1 MKPTGV
7 VLFLLVLV
15 SHAGCGSDSR
25 PAAGPET
32 NLEQSFL
39 DPPPSARPWTWW
51 HWIDGIITKEGI
63 TSDLEAMARAGLGG
77 VLIFNVKLGL
87 PDGPVR
93 FMTDEWLEM
102 LDHTAA
108 ECDRLGLKLG
118 IHNCDGWSQAGGP
131 WITPEL
137 SMKTLTWSRTEVKGP
152 VRFEGRLP
160 RPPVPASPLV
170 EDFYRDIA
178 VLGYPTPAGE
188 RGNGRGA
195 GVTVQGSLTEGD
207 LSKLFD
213 DDRDTG
219 ARFALGSQ
227 DRPESHHVVM
237 RFDRPVL
244 ARSLVLR
251 GIEGYTLPQV
261 IPGRLDVSSDGVE
274 FRRVATFELNWSF
287 EGAPHHTLSVA
298 FPEVTGSVFRIAFR
312 GEHVF
317 TPAITFSEIELSTRP
332 VVHYWEAKAGWARSR
347 EHGGEAPF
355 LSRDPGPRSDQL
367 DLPPEGRVPLDQIH
381 TFTGTLGGD
390 GLFEWEVPAGEW
402 TILRTGY
409 TSTGRTNSPATEEG
423 RGLEADKLNGDAVRF
438 HMEQFIGT
446 LAERYREK
454 GVESFSIFETDS
466 WESGAQTWT
475 RGLEE
480 RFAGSRGQDLV
491 RWLPLIT
498 EGVIVEGYEE
508 SNRLLWD
515 WRRFLADEIAAN
527 YFEVTAG
534 FAEEHG
540 LIYVAEASG
549 RQMFMYDPIGYQ
561 RLSPVPMGEFWVSPA
576 RGQGVRVDNRVA
588 ASAAHLAG
596 RKWVTS
602 ESYTSPPEHSRWT
615 QHPFTLK
622 ALGDEAFC
630 AGVNKYV
637 FHTYAHQPY
646 PELKPGFTMGR
657 WGMHNHA
664 GNTWW
669 DGPVEAWFDYITRCQ
684 YLLQEGR
691 FHADILAYL
700 GEDVPTRVGPRA
712 EFTPPIPRGY
722 DFDACDFRAL
732 LEARVEDGE
741 IVLPSGMRYRVLL
754 LPRQDRMRLAVAERI
769 AELVGAGALVIS
781 PSRPEGSPS
790 LAEMGGQDRRVRQ
803 VVAETWP
810 EGASGTAA
818 LQGRVL
824 VAGDDLGALLG
835 ELGLGPDFSY
845 RPDEDVDVLFI
856 HRILGDHD
864 VYFLSSQQDRGVT
877 IDAVFRQPA
886 GRGVSLW
893 DPATGRRASPR
904 EVSAQGTEGVRV
916 TLDLDPY
923 GSVFVVFTD
932 RDVETEPS
940 LEVSGETPVEGPWEL
955 HFAEG
960 GGAPAEPLTLGELTD
975 WTRHAD
981 FGVRHFSGTATYT
994 TSLRVDEEDLAGRSH
1009 VLLDLGEVR
1018 EMAEIR
1024 VNGKHAGVLWKPP
1037 FRTDITLLLK
1047 PGENRLEIRVTNLWV
1062 NRLIGDEHHPDEMTW
1077 TEIPGAALPR
1087 KWPEWMEKGEPRP
1100 DSDRV
1105 AWTTRGRIWSRDD
1118 PLLPSGLMGPVRL
1131 LTAEEGRP

>member
-1 MKPTGV
+1 MKRTGFLFMV
-7 VLFLLVLV
+7 VLAG
-15 SHAGCGSDSR
+15 HAWGCSDTR
-25 PAAGPET
+25 PTPAAEAS
-32 NLEQSFL
+32 LEEAFL

-51 HWIDGIITKEGI
+51 HWIDGNVTKEGI
-63 TSDLEAMARAGLGG
+63 TRDLEAMARAGLGG

-93 FMTDEWLEM
+93 FMTDEWVEM

-137 SMKTLTWSRTEVKGP
+137 SMKTLAWSRTEVRGP
-152 VRFEGRLP
+152 VRFEGHLP
-160 RPPVPASPLV
+160 RPPVPDSPLV
-170 EDFYRDIA
+170 QDFYRDIA
-178 VLGYPTPAGE
+178 VLAYPTPAGG
-188 RGNGRGA
+188 RVNGPGS
-195 GVTVQGSLTEGD
+195 GVRARGSLPEDVLGR
-207 LSKLFD
+207 LFD
-213 DDRDTG
+213 GDPDTG
-219 ARFALGSQ
+219 ARFALGSEG
-227 DRPESHHVVM
+227 RPESHQVVM
-237 RFDRPVL
+237 SFDRAVS
-244 ARSLVLR
+244 ARSLVVR

-261 IPGRLDVSSDGVE
+261 IPGRLEVSSDGVA
-274 FRRVATFELNWSF
+274 FRKVATFELNWSL
-287 EGAPHHTLSVA
+287 EGAPRHTVSVA
-298 FPEVTGSVFRIAFR
+298 FPETAGTVFRIAFR

-317 TPAITFSEIELSTRP
+317 TPAITLAEVELGTRP
-332 VVHYWEAKAGWARSR
+332 LVHYWEAKAGWARSR

-355 LSRDPGPRSDQL
+355 LSRDPGPRWAEL
-367 DLPPEGRVPLDQIH
+367 DLPPDGVVPLERVRA
-381 TFTGTLGGD
+381 FTGTLGED
-390 GLFEWEVPAGEW
+390 GLFEWEVPAGDW
-402 TILRTGY
+402 TLLRVGY

-423 RGLEADKLNGDAVRF
+423 RGLEADKLNGEAVRF

-446 LAERYREK
+446 LADRYRKK

-475 RGLEE
+475 RGLEK
-480 RFAGSRGQDLV
+480 RFAQSRGQDLV

-498 EGVIVEGYEE
+498 EGVVVEGYEE
-508 SNRLLWD
+508 SDRLLWD

-527 YFEVTAG
+527 YFEVAAA
-534 FAEEHG
+534 FAEEKG
-540 LIYVAEASG
+540 LTYVAEASG
-549 RQMFMYDPIGYQ
+549 RQMFMYDPLGYQ

-588 ASAAHLAG
+588 ASAAHLTG
-596 RKWVTS
+596 RKWVAS
-602 ESYTSPPEHSRWT
+602 ESYTSPPESSRWT

-646 PELKPGFTMGR
+646 PELRPGFTMGR

-700 GEDVPTRVGPRA
+700 GEDVPSRLGRRD

-722 DFDACDFRAL
+722 DFDACDFRTL

-754 LPRQDRMRLAVAERI
+754 LPGKDRMRLAVAERI
-769 AELVGAGALVIS
+769 AELVRAGAVVIS

-790 LAEMGGQDRRVRQ
+790 LAERGEKDRRVRE

-810 EGASGTAA
+810 EDSSGAAA
-818 LQGRVL
+818 LGARV
-824 VAGDDLGALLG
+824 VAAGDDLGALLAD
-835 ELGLGPDFSY
+835 LGLGPDFSY
-845 RPDEDVDVLFI
+845 RPDDDVDVLYI

-864 VYFLSSQQDRGVT
+864 VYFLSSQEDRTVT
-877 IDAVFRQPA
+877 IDAGFRQPA
-886 GRGVSLW
+886 GRRVSLW
-893 DPATGRRASPR
+893 DPATGRRTSPR
-904 EVSAQGTEGVRV
+904 EVGARGTAATRV
-916 TLDLDPY
+916 TLDLAPY
-923 GSVFVVFTD
+923 GSIFVVFTD
-932 RDVETEPS
+932 GEVETEPS
-940 LEVSGETPVEGPWEL
+940 LEVSGERPVDGPWEL
-955 HFAEG
+955 RFPEG

-994 TSLRVDEEDLAGRSH
+994 TRLHVDDEDLEGGSH

-1018 EMAEIR
+1018 EMAEVR
-1024 VNGKHAGVLWKPP
+1024 VNGQGAEILWKPP
-1037 FRTDITLLLK
+1037 FRTDITPLVRA
-1047 PGENRLEIRVTNLWV
+1047 GENRLEILVTNLWV
-1062 NRLIGDEHHPDEMTW
+1062 NRLIGDEYHPDEMAW
-1077 TEIPGAALPR
+1077 TEIPGAALPLQ
-1087 KWPEWMEKGEPRP
+1087 WPEWMKQGRARP
-1100 DSDRV
+1100 HSDRV
-1105 AWTTRGRIWSRDD
+1105 AWTTRGKIWSRDD
-1118 PLLPSGLMGPVRL
+1118 PLLPSGLLGPVRL
-1131 LTAEEGRP
+1131 LTAEERKN

>member
-1 MKPTGV
+1 MRHAS
-7 VLFLLVLV
+7 LFFMLVLAG
-15 SHAGCGSDSR
+15 HAAGCGDTR
-25 PAAGPET
+25 PAAGPRAS
-32 NLEQSFL
+32 LEESFL

-51 HWIDGIITKEGI
+51 HWIDGNVTKEGI
-63 TSDLEAMARAGLGG
+63 TRDLEAMARAGLGG

-93 FMTDEWLEM
+93 FMTDEWRDM

-178 VLGYPTPAGE
+178 VLAYPTPEGG
-188 RGNGRGA
+188 RVNGPGS
-195 GVTVQGSLTEGD
+195 GVTARGSLPGG
-207 LSKLFD
+207 LLRQLFD
-213 DDRDTG
+213 GDPDTG
-219 ARFALGSQ
+219 ARFALGSE
-227 DRPESHHVVM
+227 DRPESHHIVM
-237 RFDRPVL
+237 SFDQPVPV
-244 ARSLVLR
+244 RSLVLR

-261 IPGRLDVSSDGVE
+261 IPGRLEVSSDGVE
-274 FRRVATFELNWSF
+274 FQQVATFELNWSF
-287 EGAPHHTLSVA
+287 EGAPHHTISVA
-298 FPEVTGSVFRIAFR
+298 FPEVTGRVFRIAFR

-317 TPAITFSEIELSTRP
+317 TPTITLSEIELSTRP
-332 VVHYWEAKAGWARSR
+332 LVHYWEAKAGWARSR

-355 LSRDPGPRSDQL
+355 LTRDPGPRWAQL
-367 DLPPEGRVPLDQIH
+367 DVPPEGMVPLDQIH
-381 TFTGTLGGD
+381 AFTGTLGED

-402 TILRTGY
+402 TILRMGY

-438 HMEQFIGT
+438 HMEQFIGA

-475 RGLEE
+475 SGLER
-480 RFAGSRGQDLV
+480 RFAESRGQDLV

-498 EGVIVEGYEE
+498 EGVVVEGYEE
-508 SNRLLWD
+508 SDRLLWD
-515 WRRFLADEIAAN
+515 WRRFLADEIAAS

-534 FAEEHG
+534 FAEENG
-540 LIYVAEASG
+540 LIYIAEASG

-561 RLSPVPMGEFWVSPA
+561 RRSPVPMGEFWVSPA
-576 RGQGVRVDNRVA
+576 RGQGVRVDNKVA
-588 ASAAHLAG
+588 ASAAHLTG
-596 RKWVTS
+596 RRWVAS

-646 PELKPGFTMGR
+646 AELKPGFTMGR
-657 WGMHNHA
+657 WGMHSHR

-700 GEDVPTRVGPRA
+700 GEEVPARLGRRD
-712 EFTPPIPRGY
+712 EFTPAIPRGY
-722 DFDACDFRAL
+722 DFDACDLRAL

-741 IVLPSGMRYRVLL
+741 IILPSGMRYRVLL
-754 LPRQDRMRLAVAERI
+754 LPGKDRMRLAVAERI
-769 AELVGAGALVIS
+769 AELVRSGAVVIS

-790 LAEMGGQDRRVRQ
+790 LAEMGDEDRRVREL
-803 VVAETWP
+803 VAEYWP
-810 EGASGTAA
+810 PAGSATSIVEGKVTA
-818 LQGRVL
+818 
-824 VAGDDLGALLG
+824 AGDDLGDLLG
-835 ELGLGPDFSY
+835 ELGLPPDFSY
-845 RPDEDVDVLFI
+845 GPKEDLDIPYI
-856 HRILGDHD
+856 HRIIGDHD
-864 VYFLSSQQDRGVT
+864 VYFVSNQQDHGVT
-877 IDAVFRQPA
+877 IDAVFRQTA
-886 GRGVSLW
+886 GRRVSLW
-893 DPATGRRASPR
+893 DPATGRRTSPR
-904 EVSAQGTEGVRV
+904 GAGSQGTEGMRV
-916 TLDLDPY
+916 TLDLDPH

-940 LEVSGETPVEGPWEL
+940 LAVSGERPVEGPWEL
-955 HFAEG
+955 HFPEG
-960 GGAPAEPLTLGELTD
+960 RGAPAEPLTLGELTD
-975 WTRHAD
+975 WTRHSD
-981 FGVRHFSGTATYT
+981 SGVRHFSGTATYT
-994 TSLRVDEEDLAGRSH
+994 TSLHVEGEDLGSRSH
-1009 VLLDLGEVR
+1009 ILLDLGEVR
-1018 EMAEIR
+1018 EMAEVL
-1024 VNGKHAGVLWKPP
+1024 VNGQRSEILWKPP
-1037 FRTDITLLLK
+1037 FRTEITPLLRS
-1047 PGENRLEIRVTNLWV
+1047 GENRLEIRVTNLWV
-1062 NRLIGDEHHPDEMTW
+1062 NRLIGDEYHPDEMEW
-1077 TEIPGAALPR
+1077 REIPGAMLPR
-1087 KWPEWMEKGEPRP
+1087 EWPEWLKRGEPRP

-1105 AWTTRGRIWSRDD
+1105 AWTTRGKIWSRDD
-1118 PLLPSGLMGPVRL
+1118 PLLPSGLLGPVRL
-1131 LTAEEGRP
+1131 LAAEERSH